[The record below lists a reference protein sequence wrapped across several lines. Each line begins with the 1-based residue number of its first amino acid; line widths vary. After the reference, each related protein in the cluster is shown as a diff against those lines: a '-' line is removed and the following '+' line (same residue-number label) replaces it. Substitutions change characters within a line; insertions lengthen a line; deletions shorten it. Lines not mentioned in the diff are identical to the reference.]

1 MKYITRDLA
10 RRMTCKLET
19 QIGILDKT
27 AYDYVVQLINV
38 PYGIV
43 GYTDCLELLDGFSAY
58 IETAYSGRIGSFEDI
73 AEDYNKQRKRK
84 FLNGNGLQIS
94 FKCVCNKFLKFM
106 CLAENYGKRYTTKG
120 FNKFLSE
127 NYREVLVNG

>member
-1 MKYITRDLA
+1 MEYITRDLA

-19 QIGILDKT
+19 QVGILDKT

-43 GYTDCLELLDGFSAY
+43 GYTDCLEWLDGLSAY
-58 IETAYSGRIGSFEDI
+58 IESAYNGHMQSFEDI
-73 AEDYNKQRKRK
+73 AEDYSKQRKRK

-94 FKCVCNKFLKFM
+94 FKCVCNKFLEFM
-106 CLAENYGKRYTTKG
+106 CRAENYGKRYTVSR
-120 FNKFLSE
+120 FNAFVSE
-127 NYREVLVNG
+127 NYKEVCANG

>member
-1 MKYITRDLA
+1 MNEYITRKTA
-10 RRMTCKLET
+10 RMKVTKLET
-19 QIGILDKT
+19 QVGILDKT
-27 AYDYVVQLINV
+27 AYNEVVKLIDD
-38 PYGIV
+38 PRKSSYS
-43 GYTDCLELLDGFSAY
+43 DCLEWLDGFSAY

-127 NYREVLVNG
+127 NYREVFVNG

>member
-1 MKYITRDLA
+1 MKVT
-10 RRMTCKLET
+10 KLET
-19 QIGILDKT
+19 QVGILDKT
-27 AYDYVVQLINV
+27 AYNEVVKLIDD
-38 PYGIV
+38 PRKSSYS
-43 GYTDCLELLDGFSAY
+43 DCLEWLDGFSAY

-106 CLAENYGKRYTTKG
+106 CLAENYGKRCTVKG

-127 NYREVLVNG
+127 NYREVFVNG

>member
-1 MKYITRDLA
+1 MNEYITRKTA
-10 RRMTCKLET
+10 RMKVTKLET
-19 QIGILDKT
+19 QVGILDKT
-27 AYDYVVQLINV
+27 AYNEVVKLIDD
-38 PYGIV
+38 PRKSSYS
-43 GYTDCLELLDGFSAY
+43 DCLEWLDGFSAY

-84 FLNGNGLQIS
+84 FLNGNGSQIS

-106 CLAENYGKRYTTKG
+106 CLAENYEKRYTMKG

-127 NYREVLVNG
+127 NYREVFVNG

>member
-27 AYDYVVQLINV
+27 AYNEVVKLIDD
-38 PYGIV
+38 PRKSSYS
-43 GYTDCLELLDGFSAY
+43 DCLEWLDGFSAY
-58 IETAYSGRIGSFEDI
+58 IETAYNGRICFFKDI

-106 CLAENYGKRYTTKG
+106 CLAENYGKRYTVRR